1 MKTLILKI
9 LFPVYLELASNN
21 DIKGFKL
28 LLDKEGASSIN
39 EARTFDTI
47 GKMGLIKLFVSIKLL

>member
-39 EARTFDTI
+39 EARIFDTI
-47 GKMGLIKLFVSIKLL
+47 GKMGLIKCL